1 MMVYRARLISGLLF
15 LPWFFLPCLPLGKT
29 KGISLRKRW
38 RPPLKT
44 AFHPCRPMT
53 EAAEWKMSL
62 PYQPTIFE
70 GPRPRVVDLA
80 EEVVQVSPE
89 AEAAGAMA
97 LVPLRRR
104 WSFDW

>member
-15 LPWFFLPCLPLGKT
+15 FTLVFSPLFALGQDE
-29 KGISLRKRW
+29 GISLRKRW